1 MLTVK
6 NLKTYFYTEDKIVKA
21 VDDVSFNVAEG
32 ETLGI
37 VGESGSGKSTVA
49 LSILKLISSPGKI
62 VSGEILWND
71 KDVLKM
77 QDEELRRVRGGE
89 IGMIFQDPFS
99 SLNPV
104 FTIGDQIAEAVS
116 LHQGLKGQGARDKA
130 IDLLETVHI
139 PNAFNRAKGYPHQ
152 WSGGMRQRAVLAMA
166 LAGNPE
172 LLIAD
177 EPTTALDV
185 TIQAEILKLI
195 KEIQNKFRMS
205 VIFITHNF
213 AIVSGTCDR
222 VMVMKDGKLVEEA
235 RVPGIFKSP
244 KDAYTK
250 KLLDAIPKP
259 RWRGVSS

>member
-1 MLTVK
+1 MLNLK
-6 NLKTYFYTEDKIVKA
+6 NLKTYFYIEDKIVKA
-21 VDDVSFNVAEG
+21 VDDVSFSVAEG

-49 LSILKLISSPGKI
+49 HSILKLIAPPGRI
-62 VSGEILWND
+62 ISGEIFWNGRD
-71 KDVLKM
+71 ILTL
-77 QDEELRRVRGGE
+77 QDIELRKVRGGE

-104 FTIGDQIAEAVS
+104 FTIGEQIAEAVK
-116 LHQGLKGQGARDKA
+116 LHQGIKGKEAWDKA
-130 IDLLETVHI
+130 VSLLQIVHL
-139 PNAFNRAKGYPHQ
+139 PDAKMRAREYPHQ
-152 WSGGMRQRAVLAMA
+152 WSGGMKQRAVLAMA
-166 LAGNPE
+166 LAGNPK

-185 TIQAEILKLI
+185 TIQSQILKLI
-195 KEIQNKFRMS
+195 KEVQAKFGMS

-222 VMVMKDGKLVEEA
+222 VIVMKDGKIVEES
-235 RVPGIFKSP
+235 RIPKIFESP
-244 KDAYTK
+244 KDVYTK

-259 RWRGVSS
+259 RWT